1 MNHLFNEEQFSAG
14 FLPAWF
20 EARRRHAL
28 EQAERLP
35 EPSRRIQKTALH
47 FDHTCR
53 SACHRLPGPGRIHNT
68 RTKERTYEKRRQP
81 DTDFSLFICHF
92 LLLHNYFNRAL

>member
-20 EARRRHAL
+20 EIRRRHAL

-35 EPSRRIQKTALH
+35 EPSRRMESWRFGTPGNESLEHAEAALPVAPEALSPIIREH
-47 FDHTCR
+47 ASMPR
-53 SACHRLPGPGRIHNT
+53 PSA
-68 RTKERTYEKRRQP
+68 
-81 DTDFSLFICHF
+81 LFTPTGSPCPSRKSF
-92 LLLHNYFNRAL
+92 RKGFP

>member
-20 EARRRHAL
+20 EIRRRHAL

-35 EPSRRIQKTALH
+35 EPSRRMESWRFGT
-47 FDHTCR
+47 
-53 SACHRLPGPGRIHNT
+53 PGN
-68 RTKERTYEKRRQP
+68 E
-81 DTDFSLFICHF
+81 SL
-92 LLLHNYFNRAL
+92 

>member
-1 MNHLFNEEQFSAG
+1 MNHLLNEGQFSAG

-35 EPSRRIQKTALH
+35 EPSRRMESWRFGTPATNPWNML
-47 FDHTCR
+47 
-53 SACHRLPGPGRIHNT
+53 
-68 RTKERTYEKRRQP
+68 KRP
-81 DTDFSLFICHF
+81 SLW
-92 LLLHNYFNRAL
+92 RRKP